1 MSNEATNAVE
11 NAQGSDKK
19 KKKLWLLLLPLLLLL
34 LLGIGFCAKSTVSP
48 GELERRLKA
57 DGTDII
63 EINGDVKIDEP
74 LVINGDKT
82 ITGNGRII
90 LKGEL
95 AGEWPKGNKKASS
108 WGAGCTVL
116 DLEDTD
122 KMSAILN
129 VSDGA
134 TLTMEGSAKVDANKN
149 GNGIHVKDGGTLI
162 VKGKATIENGRYA
175 NIVISEKATATIEG
189 GNVNNAEVHGVV
201 NKGKLDIT
209 GGTLSGA
216 AAGAVVY
223 NTGTATQSGGTIEK
237 AGVHNVYVDAG
248 SFTMTGGKNDS
259 ATKDGLS
266 VQKGAKAEITGGDI
280 TNSVHGLCN
289 DGEMS
294 VGKITLNT
302 CGIMNYKNGILNI
315 DGTTVEN
322 AGTYSLGNNGGKVVA
337 KNFTAKKGNS
347 CAIYNFSGDM
357 ELINVTTQG
366 IREANITNGGGNMTV
381 KGADLQKCNDKSI
394 VVGNGVAVFEDIKIG
409 GTKREKYG
417 CYVYGG
423 ELYINNAEMKEIDST
438 AFKVDMGGIIEVKNA
453 TVKGVGDIG
462 MRSDGGKMTLENVSI
477 EDIKSHGIYNMNGEI
492 NVKNVTLK
500 NIGKNAI
507 QNRGGNTNA
516 DGLYAENI
524 ANHAA
529 YIAIGNVKV
538 SNSTFKNMEGNGF
551 YLVEG
556 ENEATLNNV
565 TIDGVQKQGVNN
577 NSKLTIDGL
586 KVRNG
591 QQNGIFNKANGTVK
605 AKNVDISDVAE
616 HGINNYNI
624 MTLTDSKISN
634 TGKGSNNLQ
643 NKGTLTIEDVECLNS
658 KNHGVY
664 NTGTIK
670 GSELEIKKA
679 AKNGVYNNKGTFTV
693 DKITVDGAGE
703 HGLNNAATMTVS
715 NVTVKNTGDGKNNI
729 QNAGTLSISTATL
742 SASKNHGIYNKGTI
756 SGKDVTVEGSKGN
769 GVYNDGG
776 TIDAIDGLT
785 VKNVGDQGINNTSK
799 LVVSNVTINGTAKN
813 GVYNKSGNATING
826 IAVSGTGEHG
836 VSNAGTMA
844 LTNANITGS
853 GEGSNGIQNA
863 GVLTVNKAVVKDT
876 KNHGIYNKATISGK
890 NVTVE
895 NTKGNGVYND
905 GGTVDAI
912 AGLTVKNAGDQGI
925 NNKGSFVASSV
936 DIIGTAKN
944 GIYNNGG
951 TANINGIIV
960 TGTGEH
966 GVNNAGTM
974 TLANADIDGS
984 GKGSN
989 GIQNKGTLTVSATVS
1004 IKNSSNHG
1012 IYNDNVVNATGTIKV
1027 FNSAANAVYNY
1038 NGDFTAE
1045 KVEADTTVQH
1055 GINNAGTMTLGSVE
1069 VQNAGENGIQ
1079 NSKDLT
1085 ITGSAI
1091 LKDSAKH
1098 GIYNGKVLD
1107 AKNITIENAG
1117 DNMIN
1122 NGGELVVDGLVITG
1136 TANKAI
1142 YNASY
1147 AELYKVTVEGKDI
1160 INKKN
1165 GAPQTRDQQRL
1176 VDNNGGVLDL
1186 TDATIKDA
1194 YAIAMANRGKARTSV
1209 TNVVIDK
1216 AGDYGVYVEG
1226 SAKVSGDGLEINGVI
1241 KGAEITGAEGMPIK
1255 VAGKLTMLDHV
1266 TIGEDDPT
1274 ITGSGVATSGEFIAT
1289 QNNAIVM
1296 DAASSMYSG
1305 YDLRVVNATG
1315 GNGIYNKG
1323 IVYLKGFD
1331 VDTANYGMACRYTG
1345 WAYLSGDVTIKNVKT
1360 NGVRTFGKD
1369 DGSQYSNGISLASGT
1384 NFTVDGAGGHGVNN
1398 KGSFLAAADSN
1409 VTIKNIKG
1417 NNVNAI
1423 NNNTGTMTLGNVLVD
1438 GVYVNV
1444 TGTNTNSGN
1453 GLQTNNAVTL
1463 DGAAVIKNIYTNGH
1477 NDNSNSTAV
1486 VVKNSGSTQG
1496 SLKGKGSITVI
1507 GNDTVAPDGV
1517 EYDTGV
1523 YNGILTSK
1531 CPIELEGDIN
1541 VDNTLNQ
1548 GIYVAD
1554 ANGSVKAK
1562 NVTVKNVENGHGV
1575 YVNNATGKF
1584 TATGNYVADNIH
1596 RGLYSNTGGEI
1607 AISGNATITNP
1618 KNVGIEVNG
1627 KITVLGDVSVDMNNL
1642 NKYGIYLNAGTMKAR
1657 KVDVKNTATTTIY
1670 MENSSSLEA
1679 VDLTIENS
1687 TNQGLQVQKKGTLK
1701 ITGTMTVK
1709 NVDQNALRIYN
1720 DARNKPS
1727 ITINKLVAIDAGNYA
1742 VAANYTIANTNLSI
1756 TTLQH
1761 KNCVNLV
1768 HTNVQ
1773 AGCIG
1778 TIQEIT
1784 E

>member
-1 MSNEATNAVE
+1 MSNETTTVNT
-11 NAQGSDKK
+11 AQEAGKK
-19 KKKLWLLLLPLLLLL
+19 KKKLWLLTIPAVVLLLALL
-34 LLGIGFCAKSTVSP
+34 LVCCGGLTGTSP
-48 GELERRLKA
+48 GKLKNFLQSE
-57 DGTDII
+57 GSGVI
-63 EINGDVKIDEP
+63 EIKGDVKIDEP
-74 LVINGDKT
+74 LVVNGDKT
-82 ITGNGRII
+82 IKGNGRII

-95 AGEWPKGNKKASS
+95 AGEWPKGSKKASS
-108 WGAGCTVL
+108 WGAGCTIL

-134 TLTMEGSAKVDANKN
+134 TLTIDGSAKVDGNKF
-149 GNGIHVKDGGTLI
+149 GNGIHVKDGGKLI
-162 VKGKATIENGRYA
+162 VKGKSTIENGRYA
-175 NIVISEKATATIEG
+175 NIVISEKASAIIEG
-189 GNVNNAEVHGVV
+189 GSVNNAATHGVV

-216 AAGAVVY
+216 ETGAVVY

-237 AGVHNVYVDAG
+237 AGVHNVYIAAG
-248 SFTMTGGKNDS
+248 TFTMTGGKNDD
-259 ATKDGLS
+259 ATKDGVS
-266 VQKGAKAEITGGDI
+266 IQKGAKAEITGGDV

-289 DGEMS
+289 DGDMS
-294 VGKITLNT
+294 VGKITLDT

-337 KNFTAKKGNS
+337 KKFTAKKGNS
-347 CAIYNFSGDM
+347 CAIYNFAGDM
-357 ELINVTTQG
+357 ELIDVTTQG

-529 YIAIGNVKV
+529 YVAIGNVKV
-538 SNSTFKNMEGNGF
+538 SNSTFKTMEGNGF

-556 ENEATLNNV
+556 ENEATLKNV
-565 TIDGVQKQGVNN
+565 TVENVKKQGVNN

-591 QQNGIFNKANGTVK
+591 QQNGIFNKDKGVVK
-605 AKNVDISDVAE
+605 AKNVDISGVAE
-616 HGINNYNI
+616 HGINNYNT
-624 MTLTDSKISN
+624 MTLENSKISN

-643 NKGTLTIEDVECLNS
+643 NKGTLTIKDVDCSNS

-693 DKITVDGAGE
+693 DKVTVDGAGE

-715 NVTVKNTGDGKNNI
+715 NVVVKDTGVGKNNI

-742 SASKNHGIYNKGTI
+742 SASKNHGIYNKGTV
-756 SGKDVTVEGSKGN
+756 SGKDVTVENTKGN

-776 TIDAIDGLT
+776 TINAIDGLT
-785 VKNVGDQGINNTSK
+785 VKNAGDQGINNTSK

-826 IAVSGTGEHG
+826 ITVSGVGEHG
-836 VSNAGTMA
+836 ISNAATMSLA
-844 LTNANITGS
+844 NANITGS

-890 NVTVE
+890 NITVE

-912 AGLTVKNAGDQGI
+912 AGLTVKNSGDQGV
-925 NNKGSFVASSV
+925 NNKGTFVATNV
-936 DIIGTAKN
+936 DINGTAKN

-951 TANINGIIV
+951 TADINGIFV

-966 GVNNAGTM
+966 GVSNAGTM

-989 GIQNKGTLTVSATVS
+989 GIQNKGTLTTNATVS

-1012 IYNDNVVNATGTIKV
+1012 IYNDNVVNGIGTIKIV
-1027 FNSAANAVYNY
+1027 NSAANAVYNY
-1038 NGDFTAE
+1038 GGNFTAA
-1045 KVEADTTVQH
+1045 KVDADTTVQH
-1055 GINNAGTMTLGSVE
+1055 CINNAGTMTLGTVIAK
-1069 VQNAGENGIQ
+1069 NAGENGIQ
-1079 NSKDLT
+1079 NTKDLT
-1085 ITGSAI
+1085 ITGSAL
-1091 LKDSAKH
+1091 LKDSKKH

-1122 NGGELVVDGLVITG
+1122 NGGDLVVDGLLITG

-1142 YNASY
+1142 YNAAY

-1160 INKKN
+1160 INKKD
-1165 GAPQTRDQQRL
+1165 GAPQKRDQQRL
-1176 VDNNGGVLDL
+1176 VDNNAGILDL

-1194 YAIAMANRGKARTSV
+1194 YAIAIANRGKANTSV

-1226 SAKVSGDGLEINGVI
+1226 DARVSGDGLEINGVV
-1241 KGAEITGAEGMPIK
+1241 KGVSGAEGMPIK
-1255 VAGKLTMLDHV
+1255 VAGKLSMLDHV

-1274 ITGSGVATSGEFIAT
+1274 ITGSGVATSGEYPALV
-1289 QNNAIVM
+1289 NNAVTM
-1296 DAASSMYSG
+1296 DAASSIYSG
-1305 YDLRVVNATG
+1305 YDLRVNNAPG
-1315 GNGIYNKG
+1315 GQGIYNKG
-1323 IVYLKGFD
+1323 IVWLKD
-1331 VDTANYGMACRYTG
+1331 MSVEASNYGMACRYTG
-1345 WAYLSGDVTIKNVKT
+1345 WAYLSGDITYKNLKS
-1360 NGVRTFGKD
+1360 NGVRIFGKD
-1369 DGSQYSNGISLASGT
+1369 DGAQYNNGITLASGT
-1384 NFTVDGAGGHGVNN
+1384 NFTVDGAAGHGINN

-1423 NNNTGTMTLGNVLVD
+1423 NNNNGTMSLGNVLVD
-1438 GVYVNV
+1438 GVYVNI

-1453 GLQTNNAVTL
+1453 GIQTNNKLTL
-1463 DGAAVIKNIYTNGH
+1463 DGSAVIKNIYTNGH
-1477 NDNSNSTAV
+1477 NDNSNSSAV
-1486 VVKNSGSTQG
+1486 VVKGSGSLTG
-1496 SLKGKGSITVI
+1496 NGNITVI
-1507 GNDTVAPDGV
+1507 GNKAGTVDGV
-1517 EYDTGV
+1517 EYATGM
-1523 YNGILTSK
+1523 YNGVLTSK
-1531 CPIELEGDIN
+1531 CTIELAGDIS
-1541 VDNTLNQ
+1541 VDTVQNQ

-1554 ANGSVKAK
+1554 ANASVKAK
-1562 NVTVKNVENGHGV
+1562 NVTVKNVAKGHGV

-1596 RGLYSNTGGEI
+1596 RGLYSNNGGEI

-1618 KNVGIEVNG
+1618 KNVGIEVKG
-1627 KITVLGDVSVDMNNL
+1627 KITVLGNVSVDMNNL
-1642 NKYGIYLNAGTMKAR
+1642 NKYGIYLNEGTMKAQ
-1657 KVDVKNTATTTIY
+1657 KVDVKNVSARGIY
-1670 MENSSSLEA
+1670 MENSSTLEVA
-1679 VDLTIENS
+1679 DLNIENV
-1687 TNQGLQVQKKGTLK
+1687 TDQGLQVQKKGTLK
-1701 ITGTMTVK
+1701 VTGTMTVK
-1709 NVDQNALRIYN
+1709 NVGQNALRIYN
-1720 DARNKPS
+1720 DTRNKPS
-1727 ITINKLVAIDAGNYA
+1727 ITINKLVAIDVKNYA
-1742 VAANYTIANTNLSI
+1742 VAAAASIANTNLSI
-1756 TTLQH
+1756 TTLQY

>member
-1 MSNEATNAVE
+1 MSNEETKVVEAVQE
-11 NAQGSDKK
+11 PGKK
-19 KKKLWLLLLPLLLLL
+19 KKKLWLLLIPVLLLL
-34 LLGIGFCAKSTVSP
+34 LLGIGFCAKSTSP
-48 GELERRLKA
+48 GELARRLEA
-57 DGTDII
+57 EGSDVI
-63 EINGDVKIDEP
+63 EISGDVKIKEP
-74 LVINGDKT
+74 LVVNGDKT
-82 ITGNGRII
+82 ITGNGQII
-90 LKGEL
+90 LSQEL
-95 AGEWPKGNKKASS
+95 AGEWPKGTKKASS

-134 TLTMEGSAKVDANKN
+134 TLTIDGSAKVDANKY
-149 GNGIHVKDGGTLI
+149 GNGIHVRNGGALI
-162 VKGKATIENGRYA
+162 VKGKAKIENGRYA
-175 NIVISEKATATIEG
+175 NIVIAEKATATIEG
-189 GNVNNAEVHGVV
+189 GNVLNAAVHGVV
-201 NKGKLDIT
+201 NKGTLDIT

-216 AAGAVVY
+216 TAGAVVY

-237 AGVHNVYVDAG
+237 AGVHNVYIDAG
-248 SFTMTGGKNDS
+248 SFAMTGGKNDS
-259 ATKDGLS
+259 ATKDGVS
-266 VQKGAKAEITGGDI
+266 VQKGAKAEIKGGDI

-289 DGEMS
+289 DGDMT

-302 CGIMNYKNGILNI
+302 CGIMNYKNGTLNI
-315 DGTTVEN
+315 DGTTVES
-322 AGTYSLGNNGGKVVA
+322 ADTYSLGNNGGKVIA

-381 KGADLQKCNDKSI
+381 KGGDLQKCNDKSI

-423 ELYINNAEMKEIDST
+423 ELYITNADMKEIDST
-438 AFKVDMGGIIEVKNA
+438 AFKVDLGGKIEAKDI

-462 MRSDGGKMTLENVSI
+462 MRSDGGKINMENVTI
-477 EDIKSHGIYNMNGEI
+477 EDIESHGIYNMNGEI
-492 NVKNVTLK
+492 NVKDVTLK

-507 QNRGGNTNA
+507 QQRGGNTTA
-516 DGLYAENI
+516 DGLHAENI

-538 SNSTFKNMEGNGF
+538 SNSTFKTMEGNGF

-591 QQNGIFNKANGTVK
+591 QQNGIFNKANGTIS

-616 HGINNYNI
+616 HGINNYNT
-624 MTLTDSKISN
+624 MSLTGAKISN
-634 TGKGSNNLQ
+634 TGKGSNSLQ
-643 NKGTLTIEDVECLNS
+643 NKGTLTIKDVECSSS

-693 DKITVDGAGE
+693 DKVTVDGAGE

-715 NVTVKNTGDGKNNI
+715 NVSIKNTGAGKNNI

-742 SASKNHGIYNKGTI
+742 SNSKNHGIYNKGKV
-756 SGKDVTVEGSKGN
+756 SGKDVTIENPKGN
-769 GVYNDGG
+769 GVYNAEGG
-776 TIDAIDGLT
+776 VVDAINGLT
-785 VKNVGDQGINNTSK
+785 VKNAGDQGINNTNTFIA
-799 LVVSNVTINGTAKN
+799 SNVTVDGTAKN
-813 GVYNKSGNATING
+813 GIYNNGGTARING
-826 IAVSGTGEHG
+826 ANISGTGEHG
-836 VSNAGTMA
+836 VSNNGT
-844 LTNANITGS
+844 LTLSNANIKAT
-853 GEGSNGIQNA
+853 GEGSNGLQNA
-863 GVLTVNKAVVKDT
+863 GTLKVDTVAIKDS
-876 KNHGIYNKATISGK
+876 KNHGIYNKATLSGK
-890 NVTVE
+890 AVTVE

-905 GGTVDAI
+905 GGIINAI
-912 AGLTVKNAGDQGI
+912 AGLTVKNAGDQGV
-925 NNKGSFVASSV
+925 NNKGTFVASNVAIS
-936 DIIGTAKN
+936 GTTKN

-951 TANINGIIV
+951 NATINGIAV

-974 TLANADIDGS
+974 TLANANIDGS
-984 GKGSN
+984 GEGSN
-989 GIQNKGTLTVSATVS
+989 GIQNKGTLTASAIN

-1012 IYNDNVVNATGTIKV
+1012 IYNDNVVKATGTITV
-1027 FNSAANAVYNY
+1027 ANSAANAVYNY

-1045 KVEADTTVQH
+1045 KVVADTTVQH
-1055 GINNAGTMTLGSVE
+1055 GINNAGTMTLGNVE
-1069 VQNAGENGIQ
+1069 VKNAGENGIQ
-1079 NSKDLT
+1079 NSKTLA
-1085 ITGSAI
+1085 ITKGAV

-1098 GIYNGKVLD
+1098 GIYNGLKLD

-1117 DNMIN
+1117 DNMVN
-1122 NGGELVVDGLVITG
+1122 NGGDLVVDGLLITG

-1142 YNASY
+1142 YNAAY

-1160 INKKN
+1160 INKKD
-1165 GAPQTRDQQRL
+1165 GAPQKRDQQRL
-1176 VDNNGGVLDL
+1176 VDNNAGILDL

-1194 YAIAMANRGKARTSV
+1194 YAIAIANRGKANTSV

-1216 AGDYGVYVEG
+1216 AGDYGVYVE
-1226 SAKVSGDGLEINGVI
+1226 SDAKVSGDGLEINGVV
-1241 KGAEITGAEGMPIK
+1241 KGEGVNGAEGMPIK

-1274 ITGSGVATSGEFIAT
+1274 ITGSGVATSGEYPALV
-1289 QNNAIVM
+1289 NNAVTM
-1296 DAASSMYSG
+1296 DAATSMYSG
-1305 YDLRVVNATG
+1305 YDLRVINAPG
-1315 GNGIYNKG
+1315 GQGIYNKG
-1323 IVYLKGFD
+1323 IVWLKD
-1331 VDTANYGMACRYTG
+1331 MSVESSNYGMACRYTG

-1360 NGVRTFGKD
+1360 NGVRIFGKD
-1369 DGSQYSNGISLASGT
+1369 DGSQYSNGITLASGV
-1384 NFTVDGAGGHGVNN
+1384 NFTVDGSAGHGINN

-1438 GVYVNV
+1438 GIYVTV
-1444 TGTNTNSGN
+1444 TGSNTNAGN
-1453 GLQTNNAVTL
+1453 ALQTNNAMEL
-1463 DGAAVIKNIYTNGH
+1463 NGAAVIKNIYTNGYK
-1477 NDNSNSTAV
+1477 DNSNSSAV

-1496 SLKGKGSITVI
+1496 SLTGTGSITVI
-1507 GNDTVAPDGV
+1507 GNGATAPDGTV
-1517 EYDTGV
+1517 YDRGV
-1523 YNGILTSK
+1523 YNGVLVNKTDLN
-1531 CPIELEGDIN
+1531 LEGDIS
-1541 VDNTLNQ
+1541 VDTVENQ
-1548 GIYVAD
+1548 GIYIAD
-1554 ANGSVKAK
+1554 ANSEFTAK
-1562 NVTVKNVENGHGV
+1562 NVTVKNVANGHGV

-1584 TATGNYVADNIH
+1584 TTTGNYVADNIH
-1596 RGLYSNTGGEI
+1596 RGLYSNNGGEI
-1607 AISGNATITNP
+1607 NVNGNVTITNP
-1618 KNVGIEVNG
+1618 KNVGIEVKG
-1627 KITVLGDVSVDMNNL
+1627 KITVGGNVSVDMNNL
-1642 NKYGIYLNAGTMKAR
+1642 NKYAIYLNVGTMKATN
-1657 KVDVKNTATTTIY
+1657 VVVKNTANTAIY
-1670 MENSSSLEA
+1670 MENSSVLEA
-1679 VDLTIENS
+1679 VDVTIENS
-1687 TNQGLQVQKKGTLK
+1687 QNQGLQVQKKGTLTV
-1701 ITGTMTVK
+1701 TGTMTAK
-1709 NVDQNALRIYN
+1709 NIAQNALRVYN

-1727 ITINKLVAIDAGNYA
+1727 ISINKLVAIDVGNYA
-1742 VAANYTIANTNLSI
+1742 VAANASIASANLSI

-1761 KNCVNLV
+1761 KNCTNLV
-1768 HTNVQ
+1768 HGNVQ
-1773 AGCIG
+1773 AGCVG
-1778 TIQEIT
+1778 TITEIT